1 MALPARRT
9 ELSPLKRRQILEGAR
24 RAFSELGYERASVD
38 LIASRAGVAKATVYN
53 HFEDK
58 KALFVA
64 CFSEEADA
72 VRDELRLSLG
82 EAGGDPEVALRRV
95 GEKLVHILVSPA
107 FVSLYRYTA
116 AEAER
121 FPEVGEALFAR
132 GPTVVYQA
140 VTAWLK
146 RWEALGVIR
155 LDDARAAAVQFV
167 MLCQGDLVVRAQLG
181 VMHRPAAGEVRAT
194 VGRAVRTF
202 LRAHAP

>member
-1 MALPARRT
+1 
-9 ELSPLKRRQILEGAR
+9 
-24 RAFSELGYERASVD
+24 
-38 LIASRAGVAKATVYN
+38 
-53 HFEDK
+53 
-58 KALFVA
+58 
-64 CFSEEADA
+64 
-72 VRDELRLSLG
+72 
-82 EAGGDPEVALRRV
+82 
-95 GEKLVHILVSPA
+95 
-107 FVSLYRYTA
+107 
-116 AEAER
+116 
-121 FPEVGEALFAR
+121 VGEALFAR